1 MWLKDVTTIDL
12 WVASNLLELLGA
24 EPSPPHEHL
33 TEDLWSLSDGL
44 CGGGDGVIILVE
56 SKDLTVCGSVFIKVR
71 DIFGFFS
78 I

>member
-24 EPSPPHEHL
+24 EPSPLH
-33 TEDLWSLSDGL
+33 EDLWSLSDGL
-44 CGGGDGVIILVE
+44 CGEGDGVIILVE
-56 SKDLTVCGSVFIKVR
+56 SKDLTVCGSVFIKLR